1 MTLRLTGSRSL
12 IGCSLIIFAA
22 AGCQSGQTT
31 APAQSAAAATADA
44 PKAILHVKGM
54 SCPLCAHA
62 IDVQLRRL
70 PGVTQV
76 KIDLGSG
83 QVTAS
88 LAQGARP
95 TDDQFAQAIR
105 DSGFTLDRI
114 VPPTGPA
121 VFEALCSGCQCKDN
135 CQCKPGQH
143 NCIAACAC
151 HS

>member
-1 MTLRLTGSRSL
+1 MTRQRIGLHTV
-12 IGCSLIIFAA
+12 IGCTLIVIAA
-22 AGCQSGQTT
+22 VGCQSGQTA
-31 APAQSAAAATADA
+31 APAQSTAAAPADA
-44 PKAILHVKGM
+44 PKAVLHVKGM

-76 KIDLGSG
+76 RIDLGSG

-95 TDDQFAQAIR
+95 TDDQFAQAIK

-114 VPPTGPA
+114 VPPTEPA